1 MAVEETFRHEFQAR
15 VEQALDGES
24 ARFLM
29 AHLPPV
35 PWPEVATKHDLE
47 LLRLSIDGRFAEQ
60 EARNQGRFQ
69 FYEERN
75 ERRFQLLQSELRAG
89 VAEVRADMALLISN
103 QTRTMIF
110 ALIGAVVAIASLAL
124 FR

>member
-1 MAVEETFRHEFQAR
+1 MATEETFRHEFQTR
-15 VEQALDGES
+15 VEEVLGAES

-29 AHLPPV
+29 AHLPPI

-47 LLRLSIDGRFAEQ
+47 LMEARTGGRFDAI
-60 EARNQGRFQ
+60 
-69 FYEERN
+69 
-75 ERRFQLLQSELRAG
+75 
-89 VAEVRADMALLISN
+89 RADLTLLISN

-110 ALIGAVVAIASLAL
+110 ALITAVVAIAALAL

>member
-1 MAVEETFRHEFQAR
+1 MAAEETFRREFQKR
-15 VEQALDGES
+15 VEEAIDAES

-47 LLRLSIDGRFAEQ
+47 LFEARFDLMDERLAKGLAEQ
-60 EARNQGRFQ
+60 EAK
-69 FYEERN
+69 
-75 ERRFQLLQSELRAG
+75 L
-89 VAEVRADMALLISN
+89 ALLVTN
-103 QTRTMIF
+103 QTRTIII
-110 ALIGAVVAIASLAL
+110 ALIGAVVSIASLGL

>member
-1 MAVEETFRHEFQAR
+1 MEE
-15 VEQALDGES
+15 ALDAES

-35 PWPEVATKHDLE
+35 PWPDVATKHDLE
-47 LLRLSIDGRFAEQ
+47 VLEAAIDTRSMASDKQTEIGFVSIR
-60 EARNQGRFQ
+60 EALANQ
-69 FYEERN
+69 
-75 ERRFQLLQSELRAG
+75 
-89 VAEVRADMALLISN
+89 RADLALMISN

-110 ALIGAVVAIASLAL
+110 ALITAFVAISSLAL